1 MQKCTKKRDARAKLL
16 FCLSKPIAFLPGR
29 SRWRRRRR
37 CLSSLSRI
45 SETPR
50 IYRGVE
56 GISDTILVRE
66 YFSTFM
72 IRVKAKDRPSSF
84 GTFHWWKNGKSF
96 EVIRKLKVLVKK
108 EKSWWRL
115 SVSSLNSWRRR
126 AWLSKSGGKFKSLFS
141 SLFCSESSYVLDLD
155 VFVLIISVSS

>member
-1 MQKCTKKRDARAKLL
+1 MHVQSCCFAYLSLLL
-16 FCLSKPIAFLPGR
+16 FCR

-56 GISDTILVRE
+56 GVSDTILVRE

-84 GTFHWWKNGKSF
+84 GRFHWWKNGKSF
-96 EVIRKLKVLVKK
+96 EVIRKLKVLVKT

-115 SVSSLNSWRRR
+115 SVSSLNSWGRR

-155 VFVLIISVSS
+155 VFVLIMSASR